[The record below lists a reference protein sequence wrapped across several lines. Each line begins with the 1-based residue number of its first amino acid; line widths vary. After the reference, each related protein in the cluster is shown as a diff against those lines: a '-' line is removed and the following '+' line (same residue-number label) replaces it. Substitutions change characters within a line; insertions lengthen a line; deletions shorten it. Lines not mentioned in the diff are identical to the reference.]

1 MNKLPHPVVDDVVVL
16 ENLANNE
23 RVGSF
28 PHLQAWVAAI
38 TAGYDQYR
46 VVQGNALQVLNVP
59 LPDNIKQY
67 LKGHYG
73 SPPQDLAYIE
83 RIRQAHRQRV
93 CPMCG
98 SMHSGT
104 LDHIL
109 PKDEYT
115 AFAVFS
121 LNLVPACD
129 CNNKR
134 GETTTGQLAGARVL
148 HPYFDECLAE
158 RLITARFDDLGLVP
172 RVTLQLLVGN
182 THPHYQAIAFHVAE
196 IVSKTAILGYLSD
209 NWTNLCQM
217 PEQVIRA
224 LAQVPQ
230 TRDDLREILVREL
243 DLLDSHR
250 KGKNNWESVFVS
262 GLLDEDVLQWL
273 FERLTAPGRLPDG
286 PLV

>member
-1 MNKLPHPVVDDVVVL
+1 MNKLPRPEVDDAVVL
-16 ENLANNE
+16 QNLADNE
-23 RVGSF
+23 YVGSY

-38 TAGYDQYR
+38 AAGYNQYR
-46 VVQGNALQVLNVP
+46 AVRGSAVQVLDVH
-59 LPDNIKQY
+59 LPNDIRTY

-73 SPPQDLAYIE
+73 SPPKDLAHIE
-83 RIRQAHRQRV
+83 RIRQEHRQRV

-109 PKDEYT
+109 PKDEYS
-115 AFAVFS
+115 AFAIFS

-134 GETTTGQLAGARVL
+134 GEATQGQLAGARVL
-148 HPYFDECLAE
+148 HPYFDECLSE
-158 RLITARFDDLGLVP
+158 RLIAARFDDLGLIP
-172 RVTLQLLVGN
+172 RVNLRLLVDCA
-182 THPHYQAIAFHVAE
+182 HPHYRAISFHVAE
-196 IVSKTAILGYLSD
+196 IVSKTAILGYWSD
-209 NWTNLCQM
+209 SWTNLCQM

-224 LAQVPQ
+224 LGDVPQ
-230 TRDDLREILVREL
+230 TEEELREILIRERDML
-243 DLLDSHR
+243 DRHR
-250 KGKNNWESVFVS
+250 KGKNNWESAFVS

-273 FERLTAPGRLPDG
+273 FARLAAPGRLPDG